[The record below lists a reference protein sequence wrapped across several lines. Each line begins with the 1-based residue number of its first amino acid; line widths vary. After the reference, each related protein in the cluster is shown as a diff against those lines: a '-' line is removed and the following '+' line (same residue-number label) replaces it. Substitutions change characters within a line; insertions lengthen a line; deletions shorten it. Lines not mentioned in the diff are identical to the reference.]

1 MELVAGTQDGVTD
14 NVDLLMALPV
24 APAKFVKDA
33 VSDQPKVPPRLSL
46 TVMSLRVPMIAVGA
60 NGLVIVPK
68 LMVVGEV
75 LTLVVPRTGERT
87 EDWSVEPTVGVAVT

>member
-1 MELVAGTQDGVTD
+1 MRF
-14 NVDLLMALPV
+14 PII
-24 APAKFVKDA
+24 
-33 VSDQPKVPPRLSL
+33 S
-46 TVMSLRVPMIAVGA
+46 VGA
-60 NGLVIVPK
+60 SGLAIVPK